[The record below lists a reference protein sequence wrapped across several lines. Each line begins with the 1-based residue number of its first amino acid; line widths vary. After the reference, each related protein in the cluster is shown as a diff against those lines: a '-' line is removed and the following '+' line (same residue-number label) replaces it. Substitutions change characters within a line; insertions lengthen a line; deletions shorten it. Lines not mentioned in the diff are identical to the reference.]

1 MAMSNMGD
9 ADVSDAAA
17 AAAAAAAAKLLQ
29 PSRPTRRIVAPAST
43 SGAAEL
49 SKDHARKIG
58 SKLYHVMPPF
68 PGAKLEQQ
76 GLLRI
81 KSEARVPEKAVTPL
95 IAPPSRTRAA
105 LECHCACK
113 HVCIARSPDDG
124 QHCAIVLS
132 GPAGIHVRWHRR
144 CCLRQPQ
151 SAASAT

>member
-49 SKDHARKIG
+49 SIDHARKIG

-81 KSEARVPEKAVTPL
+81 KSEACVPEKAVTPL
-95 IAPPSRTRAA
+95 IAPPLRTR
-105 LECHCACK
+105 
-113 HVCIARSPDDG
+113 IAF
-124 QHCAIVLS
+124 
-132 GPAGIHVRWHRR
+132 
-144 CCLRQPQ
+144 
-151 SAASAT
+151 